1 MAKTIFTDDH
11 RQFIGALKEVR
22 RAKGITQVALSERL
36 GRDQSYVSNIERGQR
51 RLDVIEFAEIAR
63 AIGEEPT
70 ALFAQLLPRRRA
82 VAPTK

>member
-1 MAKTIFTDDH
+1 MAKTIFTDHH
-11 RQFIGALKEVR
+11 RQFIGGLREVR
-22 RAKGITQVALSERL
+22 RAKCITQVELSERL

-70 ALFAQLLPRRRA
+70 ALFAQLLPDN
-82 VAPTK
+82 